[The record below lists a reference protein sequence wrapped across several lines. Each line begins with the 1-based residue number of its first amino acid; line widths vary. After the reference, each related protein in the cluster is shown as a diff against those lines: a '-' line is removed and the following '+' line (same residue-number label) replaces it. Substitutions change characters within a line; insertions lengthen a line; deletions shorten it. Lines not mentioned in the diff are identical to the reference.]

1 MGKIMDVVQLV
12 DCLSNM
18 QKGLGFIPHHC
29 LTLDVVVYPLIPV
42 FGRDSLEDQEFKIIL
57 GYMVNMRSVWAT

>member
-1 MGKIMDVVQLV
+1 MGKTMDIVQLV

-18 QKGLGFIPHHC
+18 QKGLGFISCHC

-57 GYMVNMRSVWAT
+57 GFMVNMRSVWAT